1 MCNQKLAVKPISV
14 HPVSDLSKEQRA
26 SIKSI
31 TTYLAKFFAGQA
43 KQIAAEVATAY
54 EKATKKTDDPEVKA
68 QRVVDSLTLDEWDV
82 VAQELADDLGGAFE
96 QSAQVILGKLGIS
109 EPDIFDLVNERSVV
123 YAEESGAELVTGI
136 TETTREQIRTIIT
149 DAIENAGGVN
159 ELKAAIEDS
168 TAFGAD
174 RAEMIARTE
183 IGNAHMA
190 GALDGAKASGL
201 DLMKKVIRGS
211 EEFDCDICGENEDQ
225 GVIGLDE
232 MFDSGDEAPLFHP
245 SCECTLIFVVGSG
258 D

>member
-1 MCNQKLAVKPISV
+1 MKPISV

-31 TTYLAKFFAGQA
+31 TGYLTKFFAAQG
-43 KQIAAEVATAY
+43 KKIAAEVATAY
-54 EKATKKTDDPEVKA
+54 ETATKKTDDPEVRA
-68 QRVVDSLTLDEWDV
+68 QRIVDAVDMEEWDV
-82 VAQELADDLGGAFE
+82 VAQELADDLGGAYE
-96 QSAQVILGKLGIS
+96 QTAQVILGKLGIS
-109 EPDIFDLVNERSVV
+109 DQDIFDLVNERSVA
-123 YAEESGAELVTGI
+123 YAEETGAELVTSI
-136 TETTREQIRTIIT
+136 TETTRERLRTIIA

-168 TAFGAD
+168 EAFGPA

-201 DLMKKVIRGS
+201 DLMKKVMRGS

-225 GVIGLDE
+225 GAIGLEE
-232 MFDSGDEAPLFHP
+232 MFDSGDDAPLFHP
-245 SCECTLIFVVGSG
+245 NCECVIIFVVASATE
-258 D
+258 